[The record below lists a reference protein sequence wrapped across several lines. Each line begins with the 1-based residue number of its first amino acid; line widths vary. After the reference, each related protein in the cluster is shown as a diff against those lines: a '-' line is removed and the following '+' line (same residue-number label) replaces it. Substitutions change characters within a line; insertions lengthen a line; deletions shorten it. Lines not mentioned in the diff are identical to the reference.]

1 MRVDDISGL
10 LSCGCYVLLWRGEV
24 AYVGQ
29 TENPMQRIGNHS
41 RSYRF
46 DRVWFVPCRAEDLL
60 DLEDHLI
67 YHLRPRLNR
76 TTRFTNGGEE
86 GSSKPPP
93 MSLAEAKE
101 FIQALVE
108 FPKAPSAGFDLVKA
122 AGLKM
127 SQAFI
132 PSPDPPNRKKWVPG
146 LRRL

>member
-1 MRVDDISGL
+1 MRIDDISGL
-10 LSCGCYVLLWRGEV
+10 LCCGCYVLLWRGEV

-46 DRVWFVPCRAEDLL
+46 DRVWFVRCRSEDLL

-67 YHLRPRLNR
+67 YHLRPKQNK
-76 TTRFTNGGEE
+76 TGGER
-86 GSSKPPP
+86 PPP

-101 FIQALVE
+101 FIEALTE
-108 FPKAPSAGFDLVKA
+108 FPKAPEPGFDLVKA

-127 SQAFI
+127 PPAYI
-132 PSPDPPNRKKWVPG
+132 PSPDPPNRKRWVPG

>member
-1 MRVDDISGL
+1 MRLDDVSGL
-10 LSCGCYVLLWRGEV
+10 LCCGCYVLLWRGEV

-46 DRVWFVPCRAEDLL
+46 DRVWFVPCRVEDLL

-67 YHLRPRLNR
+67 YHLRPKQNR
-76 TTRFTNGGEE
+76 TTRTER
-86 GSSKPPP
+86 PP

-101 FIQALVE
+101 FILALIE
-108 FPKAPSAGFDLVKA
+108 FPRAPEPGFDLVKA
-122 AGLKM
+122 AGLARA
-127 SQAFI
+127 AFV
-132 PSPDPPNRKKWVPG
+132 PSPDPPNRKRWVPG